1 MPRLVLIGAEQFPH
15 LRDALHQ
22 EARRADAPL
31 TDLSVEAWGTAATPW
46 VEVEDGQLR
55 AGLVGPGM
63 DSGRGDEALR
73 PEDVFWCLFEKPL
86 RKTGNAYLDT
96 EHEALRDGF
105 HTCCP
110 ARSINRRGLLAP
122 LWTLAVWRL
131 LASRLPVR
139 QEASV
144 LRAPHFHLGSCPE
157 DGRRWKPWPR
167 EAEFSRA
174 QVWWTVPSPGA
185 LHLAVV
191 MGSRVTLW
199 PLETP
204 DTGGA
209 RPPSELVAELEADL
223 LQLAAAC
230 GADVLEVLLVPST
243 DSAGWTALQLSA
255 LPEELERLLA
265 SANPEAREQVEHF
278 VRSLLPGR
286 EVAR

>member
-15 LRDALHQ
+15 LSDVLHH

-31 TDLSVEAWGTAATPW
+31 TDISVEAWGTSATPW
-46 VEVEDGQLR
+46 VEVKDGRLR
-55 AGLVGPGM
+55 AGLLGAAPS
-63 DSGRGDEALR
+63 SGAGDDALG
-73 PEDVFWCLFEKPL
+73 PEDVLWCLFEKPFPP
-86 RKTGNAYLDT
+86 TQSPYLDT

-122 LWTLAVWRL
+122 LWTMAVWRL
-131 LASRLPVR
+131 LALRLPVR
-139 QEASV
+139 QEDSV
-144 LRAPHFHLGSCPE
+144 LRAPHFHLGPCPE

-174 QVWWTVPSPGA
+174 EVWWTVPAPGA

-199 PLETP
+199 PLEAP
-204 DTGGA
+204 DGGGV
-209 RPPSELVAELEADL
+209 RPPPGLEADL

-243 DSAGWTALQLSA
+243 DSGGDAGWTVLQLSA
-255 LPEELERLLA
+255 LPEELETLLA
-265 SANPEAREQVEHF
+265 REHPEARAQVEHF
-278 VRSLLPGR
+278 VRSLLQGQ